1 MDDEASIYWAVI
13 LMIGGIVMITILL
26 ACYACLFRD
35 LFCRTNE
42 RSKRRRTTRRTPLQE
57 ADGSNRQKFDAIPM
71 NDITQGDSMPT
82 ESEKV

>member
-1 MDDEASIYWAVI
+1 MGDAMSIFWAVI
-13 LMIGGIVMITILL
+13 LMIAVIIVMTTLL

-35 LFCRTNE
+35 LCCRNE
-42 RSKRRRTTRRTPLQE
+42 ERLKRRRGGRQNPLRE
-57 ADGSNRQKFDAIPM
+57 GDEFNRQKSDAIPM